1 MYSNFLIIHLYCW
14 EPVKSCL
21 SIILKAC
28 NIISQVPNNKT
39 ISATL
44 DLVEFS
50 CLNSVLKIRD
60 PSRGNEIIHIERTTF
75 ENIQI
80 VSSIH
85 NKTNVSSKHTSEI
98 NHNEEKKSNKTDNAL
113 KSENGQILIL
123 EYLAPRRSCR
133 VNIKVTAFANG
144 KIAFTY

>member
-1 MYSNFLIIHLYCW
+1 MFFELSKDFSVILKN
-14 EPVKSCL
+14 SCL
-21 SIILKAC
+21 SIISKVC
-28 NIISQVPNNKT
+28 NITSQVPNNKT

-60 PSRGNEIIHIERTTF
+60 PARGNEIIHIERTTF
-75 ENIQI
+75 EKSKI

-85 NKTNVSSKHTSEI
+85 NKTKFISKHSSEL
-98 NHNEEKKSNKTDNAL
+98 NHHEDRKSNKTENSL

-133 VNIKVTAFANG
+133 VNIKVTSFANG
-144 KIAFTY
+144 KIVCTN

>member
-1 MYSNFLIIHLYCW
+1 MKTLIFYW
-14 EPVKSCL
+14 F
-21 SIILKAC
+21 IISKIR
-28 NIISQVPNNKT
+28 NIIFQVPNNKT

-60 PSRGNEIIHIERTTF
+60 PARGNEIIHIERTTF
-75 ENIQI
+75 EKSKI

-85 NKTNVSSKHTSEI
+85 NKTNLSSKHRSDPLNTDD
-98 NHNEEKKSNKTDNAL
+98 EKNANKTENAL

-144 KIAFTY
+144 KIVYTN

>member
-1 MYSNFLIIHLYCW
+1 M
-14 EPVKSCL
+14 
-21 SIILKAC
+21 
-28 NIISQVPNNKT
+28 ISQVPKNKT

-60 PSRGNEIIHIERTTF
+60 PARGNEIIHIERTTF
-75 ENIQI
+75 EKTKIA
-80 VSSIH
+80 SSIH
-85 NKTNVSSKHTSEI
+85 NKTNLSSKHNSEL
-98 NHNEEKKSNKTDNAL
+98 NHHEERKANKTDNAL